1 MRVLGMS
8 LSFLAAFL
16 IVGALTGQEPKPGDT
31 KGAPKDTKGETKAA
45 PKAETKAKGQLPQNW
60 KQLGLTDDQ
69 TQKVYKVQAKYNEDI
84 DKLEAQ
90 IKDLKAKMSK
100 ERSEIL
106 TAEQKKRL
114 EEILKNKSGADK

>member
-1 MRVLGMS
+1 MRVLGMCLCFS
-8 LSFLAAFL
+8 AAFL
-16 IVGALTGQEPKPGDT
+16 IVGGLVGQEAKPGD
-31 KGAPKDTKGETKAA
+31 PKPKVGDTKA
-45 PKAETKAKGQLPQNW
+45 PEPKAKGQLPQNW

-69 TQKVYKVQAKYNEDI
+69 VQKVYKVQAKYNDDI

-100 ERSEIL
+100 ERSEVL

-114 EEILKNKSGADK
+114 EEILKGKSGADK